1 MTRHSPIAAG
11 GDDGGPRET
20 RRASL
25 VERAAKV
32 YDFAGALRG
41 DSRPVAPAPLDDLAP
56 LLPDAVGVLPFV
68 DMPEI
73 APPGRTGAIAFDGLA
88 EGGFI
93 VPGSPANALSEEFR
107 IVKRQVLQTASEV
120 PGGRTIMVCSARPDE
135 GKTFCAVNLAI
146 SLAAEK
152 DLEVVLID
160 ADFAKPEVLSTLGL
174 ENGPGLIDAI
184 ADPRID
190 VESCLIHTD
199 LPHLAVL
206 PAGRETNEAT
216 ELLASARTQVVLA
229 RLRERDAR
237 RIIVFDS
244 PPALAASP
252 AGVLAM
258 HCGQAIFVVR
268 ADRTGESDLRE
279 ALELL
284 SACPRP
290 QLLLNGVEFNAGNR
304 RFGTYYGAEG

>member
-1 MTRHSPIAAG
+1 
-11 GDDGGPRET
+11 
-20 RRASL
+20 
-25 VERAAKV
+25 
-32 YDFAGALRG
+32 
-41 DSRPVAPAPLDDLAP
+41 
-56 LLPDAVGVLPFV
+56 
-68 DMPEI
+68 
-73 APPGRTGAIAFDGLA
+73 
-88 EGGFI
+88 
-93 VPGSPANALSEEFR
+93 
-107 IVKRQVLQTASEV
+107 
-120 PGGRTIMVCSARPDE
+120 MVCSARPDE

-160 ADFAKPEVLSTLGL
+160 ADFAKPELLSTLGL

-216 ELLASARTQVVLA
+216 ELLASARTQAVLA
-229 RLRERDAR
+229 RLRKRDPR
-237 RIIVFDS
+237 RIILFDS
-244 PPALAASP
+244 PPALAAST

-258 HCGQAIFVVR
+258 HCGQGIFVVR
-268 ADRTGESDLRE
+268 ADRTAESDLRE

-284 SACPRP
+284 SACPRQ

-304 RFGTYYGAEG
+304 RFGAYYGVEG